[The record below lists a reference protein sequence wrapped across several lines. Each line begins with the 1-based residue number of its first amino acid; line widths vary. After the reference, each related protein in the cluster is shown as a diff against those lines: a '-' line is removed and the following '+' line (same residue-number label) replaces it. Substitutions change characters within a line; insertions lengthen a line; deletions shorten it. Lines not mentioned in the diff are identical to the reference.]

1 MLATCGLNGVGVEI
15 DCRLDFTPGGE
26 GDLLGLGLT
35 LVVHTYKNIASFQE
49 FSIRGLNVRGR

>member
-35 LVVHTYKNIASFQE
+35 SRTHLQEHSQLPRVLYKRIE
-49 FSIRGLNVRGR
+49 C